1 MPDLI
6 HSLQGRDLGFLK
18 IVAGLWGV
26 ELEAPD
32 AAAAR
37 SILVSRLLDADLVRE
52 IVAAL
57 PQKAQTALADLQW
70 NGGRLPYA
78 LFARRYGAIREMG
91 PARRDREKPQLSP
104 ASPSE
109 ALWYRALIGRA
120 FFDTPTEP
128 QEFAY
133 VPDDLMALLPPLE
146 GQEGPPIGQPAP
158 PEECAHAIP
167 GDDRILDHATTF
179 LAALR
184 AGYPPP
190 EFAGLDAAFSRFL
203 EMLLIAA
210 GLVDENRL
218 PRPEP
223 ARVFLEASRG
233 EALAS
238 LVQAWRNSPTFNELR
253 LLPGLIFE
261 GEWSND
267 PLRARKFLLDLI
279 TNLPAGMWWN
289 LARLVEAIHER
300 WPDFQR
306 PAGDYDSWFIRDAV
320 SGSYL
325 RGYEHWDA
333 VDGAL
338 IRFMICG
345 PLHWLGL
352 TDLASASP
360 ETLPAAFRLSS
371 WASALLAGSAPE
383 GLPAEDGRLVV
394 NAEGVLRIQRRFPR
408 SARYQIA
415 RFCRWEGQEG
425 GEYRYRI
432 TPASL
437 ARARRQN
444 LRVSHLITLLRRHS
458 SAPPPP
464 SLVRAIQRWELDGVQ
479 ARMEPVTVLRL
490 ASPEMLAALRRSR
503 AARFLGDPLG
513 PTAVVIQPGARQKVL
528 RALAEMGYLTEDE
541 SETKPGV

>member
-6 HSLQGRDLGFLK
+6 HSLQERDLGFLE

-32 AAAAR
+32 ASTAR
-37 SILVSRLLDADLVRE
+37 SILVSRLLNADLVRE
-52 IVAAL
+52 VVATL
-57 PQKAQTALADLQW
+57 PQKAQMALADLQW

-91 PARRDREKPQLSP
+91 PARRDREKPHLSP

-109 ALWYRALIGRA
+109 VLWYRALIGRA

-133 VPDDLMALLPPLE
+133 VPDDLLALLPPLE

-158 PEECAHAIP
+158 SEECAHAIP
-167 GDDRILDHATTF
+167 GDDGILDHATTF

-190 EFAGLDAAFSRFL
+190 EFTGLDLAFSRFL
-203 EMLLIAA
+203 EMLLTAA

-218 PRPEP
+218 PRPDP
-223 ARVFLEASRG
+223 VRVFLEASRG
-233 EALAS
+233 EALVS
-238 LVQAWRNSPTFNELR
+238 LVQAWKDSTIINELR
-253 LLPGLIFE
+253 LVPGLIFE
-261 GEWSND
+261 GEWTND

-279 TNLPAGMWWN
+279 TSLPAGIWWD

-320 SGSYL
+320 NGSYL
-325 RGYEHWDA
+325 RGYQHWDA

-360 ETLPAAFRLSS
+360 ENPPAAFRLSA
-371 WASALLAGSAPE
+371 WASALLAGNAPE
-383 GLPAEDGRLVV
+383 GLPAEDGRLVITT
-394 NAEGVLRIQRRFPR
+394 EGVLRIQTRFPR

-415 RFCRWEGQEG
+415 RFCQWEGQQG

-437 ARARRQN
+437 ARARQQN

-479 ARMEPVTVLRL
+479 ARLEPVTVLRL